1 MANDVHFQTIGE
13 VAAKLRSGETTSA
26 ALTELMLD
34 RIEQHNPT
42 LNAFITVTP
51 ELARDAARQ
60 ADAELAAGRDR
71 GPLHGIPIAIKDLID
86 TAGIRTTYGS
96 KLFEDHVPAK
106 DATVVR
112 RLREAGA
119 VSLGKTGLHELAY
132 GNTSINPFYGAIG
145 NPWAPDHDPGGSSGG
160 SASAVAAGLAYA
172 AMGTDT
178 GCSIR
183 QPAHCCGIVG
193 FKPSFGAVSK
203 AGVFPLVW
211 TMDHIGPLTRS
222 VGDAAA
228 VHAAIA
234 GYDPEDPYT
243 SLAPPPGPA
252 DQQVEPLSGK
262 RLGVVRRFFFDG
274 YDDVIEV
281 VEAALQTLTDRGA
294 TLIELDIP
302 DIDEAYAAASTTF
315 VEALAIHQRDF
326 AERPEGYSPYLL
338 GRLEDL
344 QGITAIDYA
353 RAQHFR
359 RGYIERIERLMSD
372 CDALVA
378 PTATITAAPIANRP
392 KDYRHNAWKNTG
404 ISDFT
409 GQPSISVP
417 CGFTAAGLPVGLM
430 ITGRRWADNDVLNL
444 AAAIERETDW
454 RRNPPL

>member
-1 MANDVHFQTIGE
+1 MADDIHFQTIGE
-13 VAAKLRSGETTSA
+13 VAAKLRSGAVTSSG
-26 ALTELMLD
+26 LTELMLT
-34 RIEQHNPT
+34 RIEQHNPA
-42 LNAFITVTP
+42 LNAFITVTLEP
-51 ELARDAARQ
+51 ARDAARQ

-96 KLFEDHVPAK
+96 KLFEDNVPTR

-112 RLREAGA
+112 LLREAGA

-132 GNTSINPFYGAIG
+132 GTSSINPFYGAIG

-172 AMGTDT
+172 ALGTDT

-183 QPAHCCGIVG
+183 QPAHCCGITG

-203 AGVFPLVW
+203 AGVYPLAW

-222 VGDAAA
+222 AGDAAA

-234 GYDPEDPYT
+234 GPDPDDPYT
-243 SLAPPPGPA
+243 ALAPAPGPI
-252 DQQVEPLSGK
+252 DQLAGPLAGK

-274 YDDVIEV
+274 HDDVIEV
-281 VEAALQTLTDRGA
+281 VNGALKTLVDRGA

-302 DIDEAYAAASTTF
+302 DIHDADMASGTMFSESLAVHCKDLAERPDAYSPELRGKLRDWQDTSAADYAAA
-315 VEALAIHQRDF
+315 L
-326 AERPEGYSPYLL
+326 
-338 GRLEDL
+338 
-344 QGITAIDYA
+344 
-353 RAQHFR
+353 HFR
-359 RGYIERIERLMSD
+359 RGFIERMGALMGA
-372 CDALVA
+372 CDVLVA

-392 KDYRHNAWKNTG
+392 RRYSHHASKNTG
-404 ISDFT
+404 IFDFT
-409 GQPSISVP
+409 GQPSISIP

-430 ITGRRWADNDVLNL
+430 LTGPRGGDHAVLNI
-444 AAAIERETDW
+444 AAAVERETDW
-454 RRNPPL
+454 RCNPPL